1 MGCLRFFLSFEKPE
15 VNLARSKQ
23 DVVRVRLVD
32 QAREDVVRA
41 VADLINDLLDQ
52 RIGANVPNVD
62 QLVSAERDQVVPIL
76 IDR

>member
-32 QAREDVVRA
+32 QARDDVVRA

-62 QLVSAERDQVVPIL
+62 
-76 IDR
+76 